1 MTVEEVLVE
10 YDVVVRL
17 CLGEAS
23 QTRGGNLSQRA
34 AVDFVPHAADVDAH
48 AVTCCSSRRH
58 DDANTA
64 TKSRSPLSP
73 VTVSYPHHCRCCIR
87 RSVVSDCGLFVAT
100 STFNKYISATGLGT
114 SHWLGHLQKH
124 SGVVHRTS
132 SSVSS
137 SLAHAFFSS
146 MDISLGQLS
155 LRRSKSVTLAKTSSE
170 AVWRVCQTTTTAS
183 TWSETSTA
191 ADVEYAA
198 AVDVIRTVGHSSIDI
213 WYCAP
218 AEHA

>member
-1 MTVEEVLVE
+1 MGCILYCTVWKSVNIVAIRMNCKTANTKRSTTGRACFTSTVVVEDLSEDGRVTVEEVLVE

-73 VTVSYPHHCRCCIR
+73 VTVSFPHHCRCCIR
-87 RSVVSDCGLFVAT
+87 RSVVSECGLFVAT
-100 STFNKYISATGLGT
+100 STFNECISA
-114 SHWLGHLQKH
+114 
-124 SGVVHRTS
+124 
-132 SSVSS
+132 
-137 SLAHAFFSS
+137 
-146 MDISLGQLS
+146 I
-155 LRRSKSVTLAKTSSE
+155 
-170 AVWRVCQTTTTAS
+170 
-183 TWSETSTA
+183 
-191 ADVEYAA
+191 
-198 AVDVIRTVGHSSIDI
+198 
-213 WYCAP
+213 
-218 AEHA
+218 